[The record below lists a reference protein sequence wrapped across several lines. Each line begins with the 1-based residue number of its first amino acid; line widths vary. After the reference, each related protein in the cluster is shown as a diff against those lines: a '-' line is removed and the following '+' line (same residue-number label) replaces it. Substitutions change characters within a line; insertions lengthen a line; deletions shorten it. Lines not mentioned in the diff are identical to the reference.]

1 MKPVEDAL
9 VAKGY
14 LPKALADGHFG
25 TQTKIAYRLWQR
37 ALGYTGKDSDGLPGM
52 TSLKRLMEPLGY
64 TIVG

>member
-1 MKPVEDAL
+1 MNIIAVTTQGQLD
-9 VAKGY
+9 
-14 LPKALADGHFG
+14 KALADGHFG